1 MRAGR
6 LSPIGPWDDSG
17 VSIPRIPTQLKT
29 DRLVLR
35 RQRVEDAG
43 VLRELW
49 TERDPRVPPHRRI
62 GPDGRPTVEDIAA
75 RIRTDHDSP
84 KSGLL
89 AIVRQHEDDVIG
101 YCGLNFHGSGT
112 AEEPE
117 LAYELLRRV
126 HGAGYATEAAQ
137 AVVTWAAEAGYRRLW
152 AGVRAWNVA
161 SRRVLEKLDFVE
173 TGEVESDPNY
183 GDSLLTVRTSQI
195 TTGRDP
201 FR

>member
-1 MRAGR
+1 M
-6 LSPIGPWDDSG
+6 STS
-17 VSIPRIPTQLKT
+17 RIPSQLKT

-43 VLRELW
+43 VFRELW

-62 GPDGRPTVEDIAA
+62 DPDGRPTVEDIAA
-75 RIRTDHDSP
+75 RIRTEHDDP

-89 AIVRQHEDDVIG
+89 TIVRQQEGDVIG
-101 YCGLNFHGSGT
+101 YCGLNFDGGGT
-112 AEEPE
+112 PQEPE

-137 AVVTWAAEAGYRRLW
+137 AVVEWAAEAGYRRLR
-152 AGVRAWNVA
+152 AGVRAWNAA
-161 SRRVLEKLDFVE
+161 SRRVLEKLAFVE

-183 GDSLLTVRTSQI
+183 GDSLLTVRTFPD
-195 TTGRDP
+195 TDR
-201 FR
+201 